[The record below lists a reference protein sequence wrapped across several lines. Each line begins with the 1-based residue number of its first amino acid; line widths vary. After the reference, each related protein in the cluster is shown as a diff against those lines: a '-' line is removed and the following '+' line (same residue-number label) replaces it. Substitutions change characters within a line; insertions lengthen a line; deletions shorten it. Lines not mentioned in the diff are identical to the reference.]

1 MYCPRC
7 GMTLARNDPH
17 KRCPAAKRHGAPP
30 NVLSSGARAEMRA
43 KRLRGESKDNLR
55 AKLESALRPE
65 LERKCTLLRK
75 RFRAKAALIGE
86 QQRELRRG
94 AESAE
99 HRALAARLRRLEAKL
114 RRSIQDEEAF
124 VSHRAATLSLEAT
137 RLQGEQ
143 CVECGTSPELANC
156 TMGVEGGLLVVTAT
170 CPRCGTWIASVPE
183 S

>member
-1 MYCPRC
+1 REACAVYCPRC

-65 LERKCTLLRK
+65 LERKCTLHRQ

-86 QQRELRRG
+86 QQRGLRRG

-156 TMGVEGGLLVVTAT
+156 TVGVEGGLLVVTA
-170 CPRCGTWIASVPE
+170 
-183 S
+183 